1 MEKIFGSLKQFVSS
15 EEDISNRPP
24 TALFYTPYQSS
35 PVTIIG
41 SPLTSDLLG
50 KELILSGIWKV
61 SGDSKV
67 EFHVHAVEKSIASE
81 ARGVFNYLT
90 SRMVKG
96 IGPKIAEKI
105 VEKFQEK
112 AAFILDEA
120 PERLLQIPG
129 ISISKHAAICK
140 QLNEQKP
147 LRSTLLFL
155 QRYDIPIHYGRKIYN
170 KYKETSIEKIRSD
183 PFILAREIDGIG
195 FKTAD
200 LVATKL
206 GYPPTSDKRIA
217 SGILHALEEI
227 QEEGHTC
234 APSEVLVERSLSLL
248 NGNFPEKIV
257 SSEMVLRNIA
267 LLEEQKKL
275 FVQRAGETETV
286 WSKYLYQSEQ
296 MIAQDIRRILSSPK
310 NLREINSLKALEW
323 VENKLNLKLATK
335 QREAIS
341 FSFKEKLHIIT
352 GGPGTGKS
360 TITKA
365 ILQIFERITNKII
378 LAAPTGKAA
387 KRMAEIT
394 GKHSVTI
401 HSLLQYDFQTKSF
414 KKNRNNPVDC
424 DLVIVD
430 ESGMIDTMLMCQFL
444 KALPDHVILILIG
457 DVYQLPSIGPG
468 NVLKDLIDSS
478 FIQVT
483 TLNEIFR
490 QLQDSGIVTN
500 AHRVNEGLLPE
511 LYSKNAKK
519 DFLFYYK
526 KDPQE
531 IADLIVD
538 LITKTI
544 PEKYHIY
551 PRDIQVLSPMKK
563 GVLGIMNLNK
573 SIKQA
578 LNPSTQFISKK
589 LENYSVGDK
598 VMQIR
603 NNYLKEVFNGDIG
616 YITHIDFQSKEMSV
630 NYDNRAVSYSY
641 SDLDEL
647 TLAYAVSVH
656 KYQGSESPCV
666 IVPIHTSHFV
676 MLYRNLLYTAIT
688 RGKKLVILAGTP
700 KAIAISVSTNKGN
713 QRCTGLGRILEATNT
728 QVASS

>member
-1 MEKIFGSLKQFVSS
+1 MEKIFGSLKQFLCS
-15 EEDISNRPP
+15 EEAPTGHPP
-24 TALFYTPYQSS
+24 AALFFTPYQTL
-35 PVTIIG
+35 PVTVVG
-41 SPLTSDLLG
+41 SVLTPHLLG
-50 KELILSGIWKV
+50 KQLVLSGEWKV
-61 SGDSKV
+61 SEDNQVRFYVQAIEES
-67 EFHVHAVEKSIASE
+67 SSSE
-81 ARGVFNYLT
+81 AKGVFNYLT
-90 SRMVKG
+90 SRLIKG

-105 VEKFQEK
+105 VEKFQEQS
-112 AAFILDEA
+112 AIILDEN
-120 PERLLQIPG
+120 PEKLLLIPG
-129 ISISKHAAICK
+129 ISSSKYSVILQ
-140 QLNEQKP
+140 QLNEQKS
-147 LRSTLLFL
+147 LRATLLFL

-170 KYKETSIEKIRSD
+170 KYKEASIEKIRHD
-183 PFILAREIDGIG
+183 PFILAREINGIG

-206 GYPPTSDKRIA
+206 GYPPTSDKRIS

-234 APSEVLVERSLSLL
+234 TPSEILVEKALSLL
-248 NGNFPEKIV
+248 NGNFPETIV
-257 SSEMVLRNIA
+257 SPEMIVNNIT

-275 FVQRAGETETV
+275 FIQKEGETETI

-310 NLREINSLKALEW
+310 TLREINSLKALEW
-323 VENKLNLKLATK
+323 VEDKLNLKLADK
-335 QREAIS
+335 QREAVS
-341 FSFKEKLHIIT
+341 LSFKEKLHIIT

-424 DLVIVD
+424 DLIIVD
-430 ESGMIDTMLMCQFL
+430 ESGMIDTILMCQFL

-457 DVYQLPSIGPG
+457 DVHQLPSIGPG

-478 FIQVT
+478 LIQVT
-483 TLNEIFR
+483 ELNEIFR
-490 QLQDSGIVTN
+490 QLQNSGIVIN
-500 AHRVNEGLLPE
+500 AHRINEGKLPE
-511 LYSKNAKK
+511 LYAKDCKK

-531 IADLIVD
+531 IADFIVD

-551 PRDIQVLSPMKK
+551 PKDIQVLSPMKK
-563 GVLGIMNLNK
+563 GVLGILNLNK
-573 SIKQA
+573 AIKQA
-578 LNPSTQFISKK
+578 LNPSKPSISKK
-589 LENYSVGDK
+589 FENYSVGDK
-598 VMQIR
+598 VMQTR

-616 YITHIDFQSKEMSV
+616 YVSLIDFHNKEMTV
-630 NYDNRAVSYSY
+630 NYDSRSVSYSY

-656 KYQGSESPCV
+656 KYQGSESPCIV
-666 IVPIHTSHFV
+666 VPIHTSHFV

-688 RGKKLVILAGTP
+688 RGKKLVVLTGTP
-700 KAIAISVSTNKGN
+700 KAIAIAVSTNKGN
-713 QRCTGLGRILEATNT
+713 QRCTGLGRILETIHSK
-728 QVASS
+728 ASL

>member
-61 SGDSKV
+61 SGDSRV